1 MVPLLRCVT
10 FHVVPGK
17 EGMPL
22 RQRLAK
28 AQQTKQDLQQQ
39 LDNLQQAKDDLRKQ
53 FTLAM
58 QEEADLGRQ
67 LADSEADLERKVS
80 DLQKQLVDSEANFG
94 NQLTALQMQLAEA
107 IQAKDDLQ
115 RQASETERIF
125 QRQMEE
131 ERLRHRDEI
140 SQLRSQVQSQ
150 ATSRE
155 LEFWNVPRSDVEIDS
170 EIGVGGWG
178 SISKGTFRGQ
188 AIAVK
193 RLHPSIVSKDNV
205 SRLRREVHLMA
216 HVRHPN
222 LLLFIAAVFD
232 EKIDRQHPPLIILE
246 LLDIDLR
253 RAYEDDRV
261 SSKESDLLP
270 IFRDVACALNYLHC
284 LREPIIH
291 RDLSAP
297 NVLLEAMANNRWKAK
312 VSDFGSANLKK
323 LAQTAAEGAILYS
336 APECLPKELRG
347 PHAPN
352 FPQTPKIDVY
362 SYGVLLCEVIT
373 RTLPEELGPLRE
385 KLKSMW
391 PFMHSLVNFCT
402 EYDPSERPTVSRILT
417 KLNQPGRKR
426 PVGYQIRAIA
436 PIPHD
441 YDPTISSMVQV
452 SDPPRYGVLR
462 WIGELPDV
470 GGAVAGVEMVS
481 LLLQTLHMCCSRYV
495 YNLWFAGAVQ
505 EETMQGCGDGSWKGT
520 RCFQCQSG
528 RGFFCPLTAV
538 RPDGRFTPVGETPR
552 GVTALPNREEC
563 NYTTLLNY
571 RLGQFCAILSCAA
584 LANWPM
590 SEMADQSSEDI
601 DVERYLGEGRGIQ
614 GNQNSCYLDATVFG
628 LFAVS
633 DVFDQLFLL
642 KDDADKDAKEIADI
656 LWKGI
661 VNPLRK

>member
-1 MVPLLRCVT
+1 MT
-10 FHVVPGK
+10 
-17 EGMPL
+17 L

-58 QEEADLGRQ
+58 QEETDLGRQ
-67 LADSEADLERKVS
+67 LADSEADLERQLA
-80 DLQKQLVDSEANFG
+80 DLKKQLVDSEANFR
-94 NQLTALQMQLAEA
+94 NQLAALQTQLAVA

-115 RQASETERIF
+115 RQALED
-125 QRQMEE
+125 

-155 LEFWNVPRSDVEIDS
+155 LEFWNVPRGDVEIDS

-178 SISKGTFRGQ
+178 SISIGTFCGQ
-188 AIAVK
+188 TIAVK
-193 RLHPSIVSKDNV
+193 CLHPSIVSKDNV

-232 EKIDRQHPPLIILE
+232 EKVDHQHPPLIILE

-323 LAQTAAEGAILYS
+323 LAQTAAEGAIIYS

-373 RTLPEELGPLRE
+373 RTLPAELGPLKQ

-391 PFMHSLVNFCT
+391 PFMHSLVNLCT
-402 EYDPSERPTVSRILT
+402 EYDPNERPTVSRILT
-417 KLNQPGRKR
+417 ELNEPGRR
-426 PVGYQIRAIA
+426 HQVEDQRQVIA
-436 PIPHD
+436 PTQRDH
-441 YDPTISSMVQV
+441 DPTQILGIGSMVQV
-452 SDPPRYGVLR
+452 SDPPQYGVLR
-462 WIGELPDV
+462 
-470 GGAVAGVEMVS
+470 
-481 LLLQTLHMCCSRYV
+481 
-495 YNLWFAGAVQ
+495 
-505 EETMQGCGDGSWKGT
+505 
-520 RCFQCQSG
+520 
-528 RGFFCPLTAV
+528 
-538 RPDGRFTPVGETPR
+538 
-552 GVTALPNREEC
+552 
-563 NYTTLLNY
+563 
-571 RLGQFCAILSCAA
+571 
-584 LANWPM
+584 
-590 SEMADQSSEDI
+590 
-601 DVERYLGEGRGIQ
+601 
-614 GNQNSCYLDATVFG
+614 
-628 LFAVS
+628 
-633 DVFDQLFLL
+633 
-642 KDDADKDAKEIADI
+642 
-656 LWKGI
+656 
-661 VNPLRK
+661 

>member
-1 MVPLLRCVT
+1 MADECAP
-10 FHVVPGK
+10 VVSEK
-17 EGMPL
+17 EGRSL
-22 RQRLAK
+22 RQRLAE
-28 AQQTKQDLQQQ
+28 AQQQ
-39 LDNLQQAKDDLRKQ
+39 LI
-53 FTLAM
+53 LAM

-67 LADSEADLERKVS
+67 LADSEADLERQLA
-80 DLQKQLVDSEANFG
+80 DLKKQLADSEANLG
-94 NQLTALQMQLAEA
+94 KQLADLQKQLAEA
-107 IQAKDDLQ
+107 IQAKHDLQRQALETERSFQHQMEEEKLRHKAEHQKQLTEAIQAKHDLQ
-115 RQASETERIF
+115 RQASETERSL
-125 QRQMEE
+125 QHQMEE
-131 ERLRHRDEI
+131 EMLRHRDEI

-155 LEFWNVPRSDVEIDS
+155 LEFWNVPRGDVEIDS

-178 SISKGTFRGQ
+178 SISKGMFRGQ
-188 AIAVK
+188 TIAVK
-193 RLHPSIVSKDNV
+193 RLHPSIVSKDNI

-232 EKIDRQHPPLIILE
+232 EKIDHQHPPLIILE
-246 LLDIDLR
+246 LLEIDLR

-362 SYGVLLCEVIT
+362 SYGVLLCEVIA

-391 PFMHSLVNFCT
+391 PFMHSLVKMCT

-417 KLNQPGRKR
+417 ELNRLGMTR
-426 PVGYQIRAIA
+426 PVEDHNPPHQTQSPPGSDLAGGPSSGQPQHQQRAGQPPPQQQQQPAGSSHQSHGQQMPPIYHTHASSNGRAIA
-436 PIPHD
+436 HTPDVYNPVLVPGIG
-441 YDPTISSMVQV
+441 SMVQV
-452 SDPPRYGVLR
+452 SDPPLYGVLR

-470 GGAVAGVEMVS
+470 KGAIAGVEMVS
-481 LLLQTLHMCCSRYV
+481 FLLQ
-495 YNLWFAGAVQ
+495 F
-505 EETMQGCGDGSWKGT
+505 
-520 RCFQCQSG
+520 
-528 RGFFCPLTAV
+528 
-538 RPDGRFTPVGETPR
+538 
-552 GVTALPNREEC
+552 
-563 NYTTLLNY
+563 
-571 RLGQFCAILSCAA
+571 
-584 LANWPM
+584 
-590 SEMADQSSEDI
+590 
-601 DVERYLGEGRGIQ
+601 
-614 GNQNSCYLDATVFG
+614 
-628 LFAVS
+628 
-633 DVFDQLFLL
+633 
-642 KDDADKDAKEIADI
+642 
-656 LWKGI
+656 
-661 VNPLRK
+661 

>member
-1 MVPLLRCVT
+1 MT
-10 FHVVPGK
+10 
-17 EGMPL
+17 L
-22 RQRLAK
+22 RQWLA
-28 AQQTKQDLQQQ
+28 
-39 LDNLQQAKDDLRKQ
+39 NDDLRKQ

-67 LADSEADLERKVS
+67 LADSEADLERQLA
-80 DLQKQLVDSEANFG
+80 DLKKQLVDSEANFG
-94 NQLTALQMQLAEA
+94 NLLAALQTQLAEA

-115 RQASETERIF
+115 RQALEAERIF
-125 QRQMEE
+125 QRQ
-131 ERLRHRDEI
+131 RDEI

-188 AIAVK
+188 TIAVK
-193 RLHPSIVSKDNV
+193 RLHPSIVSKENV

-232 EKIDRQHPPLIILE
+232 EKVDRQHPPLIILE

-336 APECLPKELRG
+336 APECLPIELRG
-347 PHAPN
+347 PHTPN

-373 RTLPEELGPLRE
+373 RTLPEELGPLKQ

-391 PFMHSLVNFCT
+391 PFMHSLVNVCT
-402 EYDPSERPTVSRILT
+402 EYDPNERPTVSHILT
-417 KLNQPGRKR
+417 ELNEPGRR
-426 PVGYQIRAIA
+426 HQVDDQRRAIA
-436 PIPHD
+436 PTPRDH
-441 YDPTISSMVQV
+441 DPTQILGIGSMVQV

-470 GGAVAGVEMVS
+470 KGAIAGVEMVS
-481 LLLQTLHMCCSRYV
+481 LLLQTLRMCCSRYV
-495 YNLWFAGAVQ
+495 YNLCWCCAG
-505 EETMQGCGDGSWKGT
+505 GDHARMW
-520 RCFQCQSG
+520 
-528 RGFFCPLTAV
+528 
-538 RPDGRFTPVGETPR
+538 
-552 GVTALPNREEC
+552 
-563 NYTTLLNY
+563 
-571 RLGQFCAILSCAA
+571 
-584 LANWPM
+584 
-590 SEMADQSSEDI
+590 
-601 DVERYLGEGRGIQ
+601 
-614 GNQNSCYLDATVFG
+614 
-628 LFAVS
+628 
-633 DVFDQLFLL
+633 
-642 KDDADKDAKEIADI
+642 
-656 LWKGI
+656 
-661 VNPLRK
+661 